1 MGNIL
6 FNDPTNCLTSA
17 EITSVVLSSSGPW
30 GLDTA
35 TGVLTIPTT
44 SELLRG
50 QPQWIYNATTKVN
63 ELVFYR
69 MDNSDICK
77 FQARLSP
84 FASSTEKANSFENN
98 GVGLE
103 IIHSKEV
110 GGTRPANPNLIPNSA
125 GTTNRKYRQSQYY
138 IWFEDPVGRPTHWW
152 SPIDLRW
159 WQIRPLRNTLTVGPN
174 QSFDFTSLEAA
185 ISYITTLPVTAATRD
200 PNQDALQSSTNIWNI
215 VMWGQTI
222 VTTTI
227 SAPDYIN
234 VLFMPGSQIIT
245 SSSSHPGATMI
256 LFDGSTR
263 ADGKIRATW
272 TSLNS
277 HAGQSVSTSGS
288 PYDQTET
295 RSYNII
301 HTANDS
307 TSNFTAVLISDVKS
321 MVLNDISIAVD
332 TSGYDPDTMAAI
344 RVTGDC
350 SESAALTAARQG
362 VHFNRV
368 NASVVPRNTL
378 TTTELTGFSFE
389 HTAGACYMDDCQVT
403 AQKYLEEAGQ
413 NICVRLLNTGSSV
426 VEMNECRIQAATYVN
441 AALNNTNM
449 SVGIR
454 SYNINTTGKLI
465 VVRSDIEAYGST
477 TAAQGASG
485 LFHAGGDA
493 ICALSRFSVV
503 QSFFGADPVS
513 TPSAC
518 VRTGVM
524 SSAYTLRLDSCV
536 LRTTASASNSS
547 ALRVSGASN
556 THAAKLVV
564 NQCVIVS
571 PRYSID
577 LAGATLTN
585 SQFYG
590 NHIEGP
596 ISGSFGALAAT
607 TTYNTSF
614 LV

>member
-1 MGNIL
+1 MENIL
-6 FNDPTNCLTSA
+6 FDDPTKCSTSA

-30 GLDTA
+30 GLNFS

-50 QPQWIYNATTKVN
+50 QPQWVYNATTKVN

-84 FASSTEKANSFENN
+84 FASSTEKDQSFENS

-103 IIHSKEV
+103 IIHSEEV

-125 GTTNRKYRQSQYY
+125 GTTGRKYRQSQYY

-174 QSFDFTSLEAA
+174 QSFDFSSLEAA
-185 ISYITTLPVTAATRD
+185 ISYITTLPVTALTRD
-200 PNQDALQSSTNIWNI
+200 PNQDARQSATNVWNI
-215 VMWGQTI
+215 VMWGQTT

-234 VLFMPGSQIIT
+234 VVFMPGSQIIPG
-245 SSSSHPGATMI
+245 SNASHPGATMI

-277 HAGQSVSTSGS
+277 HPGQSATTVISIPSR
-288 PYDQTET
+288 E
-295 RSYNII
+295 YNII

-332 TSGYDPDTMAAI
+332 PSTFDPDTMAAI
-344 RVTGDC
+344 RVTGNC
-350 SESAALTAARQG
+350 SESAALDAARQG
-362 VHFNRV
+362 VHFIRV
-368 NASVVPRNTL
+368 NASVTPRDTL
-378 TTTELTGFSFE
+378 GSTEMMGFSFE

-403 AQKYLEEAGQ
+403 AQKYLEELGQ
-413 NICVRLLNTGSSV
+413 NICVRLFNTGSSV
-426 VEMNECRIQAATYVN
+426 VEINECRIHAAKYIN
-441 AALNNTNM
+441 SSLNTTQT

-454 SYNINTTGKLI
+454 SYNTNTTGKTV

-477 TAAQGASG
+477 TAAQGG
-485 LFHAGGDA
+485 IGFFHSGGDV

-503 QSFFGADPVS
+503 QSFLGADPAAS
-513 TPSAC
+513 PSGC
-518 VRTGVM
+518 VRIGNMANTF
-524 SSAYTLRLDSCV
+524 TLRLDSCV
-536 LRTTASASNSS
+536 LRTTASASNSH
-547 ALRVSGASN
+547 ALQVNGASN

-571 PRYSID
+571 PRYSIN
-577 LAGATLTN
+577 LFAGTMTN

-596 ISGSFGALAAT
+596 INGSFGALAAT